1 MEGALVGARR
11 PGQRGLEAGAQGEA
25 EGQSRELREPRAD
38 RVSLPLSLC
47 PGHAEAGEAHGP
59 PAPYL
64 GAG

>member
-1 MEGALVGARR
+1 MAGARR

-25 EGQSRELREPRAD
+25 GGQNREPREPRAD

-47 PGHAEAGEAHGP
+47 RGRAEAGEAQGP